1 MDDGRRGSARSCC
14 GHQAGC
20 QMEGRGMRWG
30 WGCCVGVRGVCPPQA
45 YRRPQVALH
54 DLYVNDKDR
63 QELAGAAL

>member
-1 MDDGRRGSARSCC
+1 
-14 GHQAGC
+14 
-20 QMEGRGMRWG
+20 MEGRGMRWG